1 MPDVVGV
8 APQAEVLQVPN
19 NVYRRPENPMESL
32 KSKTVQGVQ
41 DFVAYGPRQNV
52 AETVVEEPAPR
63 TRQPQVAVYNPDT
76 PQEATGDH
84 ESHDSPQEHPSPQGE
99 IKGSP
104 YARIRVLEREREI
117 ERRRSRELED
127 QVALL
132 AKVVDKAGIMDSEEE
147 EEELPTD
154 PLSQIARAQQA
165 TLKEIHDFKEES
177 KKKEQAEAEEK
188 LMQVAD
194 HGIRAF
200 IEKANSVKPG
210 LYQEAMAH
218 LANVKISEFLEDDD
232 SITEDEAKIKL
243 AQWVVGLKEK
253 AARSGKNP
261 GEELLRRSVLHG
273 YNVNIPAPSQSGRV
287 STQSGKENAS
297 DKIAKEKERKAGLGS
312 ISTVH
317 GSPAADPVRNLAN
330 IPEKERVR
338 AIMQSQKEKGQYRRS
353 APLSEL
359 LAHKIRR

>member
-8 APQAEVLQVPN
+8 APQVEVLQVPTS
-19 NVYRRPENPMESL
+19 VYRRPDNPLAAL

-41 DFVAYGPRQNV
+41 DLVAHGPRQNV
-52 AETVVEEPAPR
+52 AETVAEEPAPKP
-63 TRQPQVAVYNPDT
+63 RQPQVAVFNP
-76 PQEATGDH
+76 
-84 ESHDSPQEHPSPQGE
+84 DSPQEAPGDAESHDNGQGQPAPQGE

-117 ERRRSRELED
+117 ERRRSRELEE

-132 AKVVDKAGIMDSEEE
+132 AKVVDKAGIMDAEEE

-177 KKKEQAEAEEK
+177 KKKEQADAEER

-194 HGIRAF
+194 SGIRAF

-243 AQWVVGLKEK
+243 AQWVVGLKER
-253 AARSGKNP
+253 AAKSGKNP

-273 YNVNIPAPSQSGRV
+273 YNVNIPTPTQTGKA

-312 ISTVH
+312 ISTVQ
-317 GSPAADPVRNLAN
+317 GSPAVEPMKNLAN
-330 IPEKERVR
+330 LPEKERIR
-338 AIMQSQKEKGQYRRS
+338 AIMQSQKDKGQYRRS

-359 LAHKIRR
+359 LAHKIRQ